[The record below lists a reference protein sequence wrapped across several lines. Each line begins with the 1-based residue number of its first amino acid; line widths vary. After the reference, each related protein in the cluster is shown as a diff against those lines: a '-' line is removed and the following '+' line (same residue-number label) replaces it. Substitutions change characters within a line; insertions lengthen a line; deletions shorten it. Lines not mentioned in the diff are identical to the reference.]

1 VRARHMTCHCE
12 ESASG
17 GRRGNPGVGQCTRR
31 HEIAAPSRLRAREWL
46 AMTDGRAQGPAP
58 TRRVSLSPPDQVRGR
73 LHCSPVKGEEIRLEA
88 KWRAEE
94 RSPIGIRS
102 NPKFEIRKG
111 CTEVQEKSPAGGLG
125 VSPNFLFSFPQD
137 WGIQGVETRLQSSGG
152 HSPLYTVMVGPAFAL
167 THPTAA
173 TRCVSLCVINM
184 SPKSGGFRGL
194 TREIVLNTAH
204 AAVEE
209 VKK

>member
-1 VRARHMTCHCE
+1 
-12 ESASG
+12 
-17 GRRGNPGVGQCTRR
+17 
-31 HEIAAPSRLRAREWL
+31 
-46 AMTDGRAQGPAP
+46 
-58 TRRVSLSPPDQVRGR
+58 
-73 LHCSPVKGEEIRLEA
+73 
-88 KWRAEE
+88 
-94 RSPIGIRS
+94 
-102 NPKFEIRKG
+102 
-111 CTEVQEKSPAGGLG
+111 VQEKSPAGGLG

-184 SPKSGGFRGL
+184 SPKSGGFGGL